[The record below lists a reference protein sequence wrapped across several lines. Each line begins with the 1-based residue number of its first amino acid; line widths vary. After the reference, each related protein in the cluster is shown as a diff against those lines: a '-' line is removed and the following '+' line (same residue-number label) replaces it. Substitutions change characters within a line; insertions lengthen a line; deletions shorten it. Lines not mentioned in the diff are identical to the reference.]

1 METLGYSAIASIKRT
16 FLNGSS
22 KESTVADES
31 IKHVHTDAV
40 TREEFEELKNEV
52 HLIKG
57 SIKRLLLDLREKLND
72 FESPLNDLRHIQEIS
87 DKGSGPVQ
95 KSAPVQIFM
104 GTSPKHHIFKPPV
117 VKRVRRKK

>member
-1 METLGYSAIASIKRT
+1 M
-16 FLNGSS
+16 
-22 KESTVADES
+22 ADES

-72 FESPLNDLRHIQEIS
+72 FESPLNDLRQIRESS

-95 KSAPVQIFM
+95 IFM
-104 GTSPKHHIFKPPV
+104 GNSPKHHKFKPPV